1 MHEATLVESS
11 SVSLKKAHGVIDSK
25 RKKKDTKNN
34 VLKKTYSGLHI
45 AIRWS
50 VLRAGREEALE
61 HDAISNA

>member
-25 RKKKDTKNN
+25 RKKTRKTMF
-34 VLKKTYSGLHI
+34 LKKTYSGLHI

-50 VLRAGREEALE
+50 VLRAGREVALE